1 MTGAEAII
9 PRASH
14 APTPRLVRFP
24 RRPYVSL
31 TMPQTAETV
40 LAADAVRVEFDR
52 FTAVDDVSLA
62 LRGGHLLGLIGP
74 NGAGKTT
81 LLRALA
87 GIQPLRRGVVRVFDE
102 PLTPSAQHLLRHIG
116 FTPDT
121 PSVYEDLSV
130 RDFLRFIAKGYELSS
145 REAEERIDFW
155 LEKVWL
161 SEKRDVKIK
170 QLSRGMRQRIGIA
183 RTLLPNPSLVLL
195 DEPSA
200 GLDPAG
206 RVQFRQLLVS
216 LREQG
221 KALIVSSH
229 ILLDMAEYCTHIG
242 IMSRGAL
249 VRFGTVAEVASSAS
263 DGTNGDATRCRYTIA
278 LAHPVAGLAGL
289 LAEIAGVTHIDADGD
304 RVVLEYGATRDDAA
318 VLLARLVERKVP
330 VAAFSPNAPGLEEAY
345 LRTEIAQ
352 VD

>member
-1 MTGAEAII
+1 MFV
-9 PRASH
+9 
-14 APTPRLVRFP
+14 TP
-24 RRPYVSL
+24 
-31 TMPQTAETV
+31 ETV
-40 LAADAVRVEFDR
+40 LAADAVRVQFDK

-62 LRGGHLLGLIGP
+62 LRGGNLLGLIGP

-87 GIQPLRRGVVRVFDE
+87 GIQPLARGVVRVFDE
-102 PLTPSAQHLLRHIG
+102 PLTSSAQHLLRHVG

-121 PSVYEDLSV
+121 PGVYEELSV
-130 RDFLRFIAKGYELSS
+130 RDFLRFIAKGYELTG
-145 REAEERIDFW
+145 READERIDFW

-161 SEKRDVKIK
+161 SEKRDVRIK

-183 RTLLPNPSLVLL
+183 RTLLPNPSLVFL

-200 GLDPAG
+200 GRIEAG

-229 ILLDMAEYCTHIG
+229 ILLDMADYCTHIG
-242 IMSRGAL
+242 IMSKGRL
-249 VRFGTVAEVASSAS
+249 VRFGTVAEVASHA
-263 DGTNGDATRCRYTIA
+263 TNGDATRCRYTIA
-278 LAHPVAGLAGL
+278 LAHPVAGLERL
-289 LAEIAGVTHIDADGD
+289 LTEIVGVAHIAADGD
-304 RVVLEYGATRDDAA
+304 RVVLEYGATRDAA
-318 VLLARLVERKVP
+318 AELLARLIGLKIP
-330 VAAFSPNAPGLEEAY
+330 VAAFSPNAMGLEEAY

>member
-1 MTGAEAII
+1 M
-9 PRASH
+9 SV
-14 APTPRLVRFP
+14 TPEV
-24 RRPYVSL
+24 
-31 TMPQTAETV
+31 V
-40 LAADAVRVEFDR
+40 LAADAVRVQFGA
-52 FTAVDDVSLA
+52 FTAVNDVSLT
-62 LRGGHLLGLIGP
+62 LRGGNLLGLIGP

-87 GIQPLRRGVVRVFDE
+87 GIQPLNRGVVRVFDE
-102 PLTPSAQHLLRHIG
+102 PLMPGAQHLMRHIG

-121 PSVYEDLSV
+121 PSVYEELNV
-130 RDFLRFIAKGYELSS
+130 RDFLRFIAKGYDLSR
-145 REAEERIDFW
+145 REAEERIAFW

-161 SEKRDVKIK
+161 TEKCDVKIK

-183 RTLLPNPSLVLL
+183 RTMLPNPSLVLL

-242 IMSRGAL
+242 IMSKGEL
-249 VRFGTVAEVASSAS
+249 VRFGTVHDVASSS
-263 DGTNGDATRCRYTIA
+263 NGDATRCRYTIQ
-278 LAHPVAGLAGL
+278 LAHPVAGIERT
-289 LAEIAGVTHIDADGD
+289 LAEIDQIAHVNIDGE
-304 RVVLEYGATRDDAA
+304 RVVLEYGASRDAA
-318 VLLARLVERKVP
+318 AALLAELVQRRIP

>member
-1 MTGAEAII
+1 
-9 PRASH
+9 
-14 APTPRLVRFP
+14 
-24 RRPYVSL
+24 
-31 TMPQTAETV
+31 MPQTAETV
-40 LAADAVRVEFDR
+40 LAADAVRVEFER
-52 FTAVDDVSLA
+52 FTAVNDVSFS
-62 LRGGHLLGLIGP
+62 LRGGYLLGLIGP

-87 GIQPLRRGVVRVFDE
+87 GIQPLSRGVVRVFGE
-102 PLTPSAQHLLRHIG
+102 PLTPSAQHLTRHIG

-121 PSVYEDLSV
+121 PSVYEDMTV
-130 RDFLRFIAKGYELSS
+130 RDFLRFIGKGYELAG
-145 REAEERIDFW
+145 READERIDFW

-161 SEKRDVKIK
+161 TEKRDVRIK

-229 ILLDMAEYCTHIG
+229 ILLDMADYCTHIG
-242 IMSRGAL
+242 IMSKGEL
-249 VRFGTVAEVASSAS
+249 VRFGTVNEVANHA
-263 DGTNGDATRCRYTIA
+263 NGDAATCRYTIT
-278 LAHPVAGLAGL
+278 LAHPVAGVERM
-289 LAEIAGVTHIDADGD
+289 LAELDNVAHVSVDGD
-304 RVVLEYGATRDDAA
+304 RIVLECGATRDEAA
-318 VLLARLVERKVP
+318 ALLARLIERRIP
-330 VAAFSPNAPGLEEAY
+330 VAAFTPNAPGLEEAY